1 MGTRKAYLILL
12 SGYSTLR
19 TTKLALHPDKK
30 LQFPLVQLSM
40 PGHDDEIHT
49 LVRLQPKFICLFELH
64 DTTYKIFFLT
74 SAKLKASLR
83 QNSHKERVTAKNVV
97 L

>member
-1 MGTRKAYLILL
+1 MYLILL
-12 SGYSTLR
+12 SGYSTLC

-49 LVRLQPKFICLFELH
+49 LVKLQAKFVWLFELH
-64 DTTYKIFFLT
+64 DSTYKIFFLT

-83 QNSHKERVTAKNVV
+83 QNSHKERVTAKNAV